1 MPAAAFTAQLDEDA
15 GNGWFEIGVDVEV
28 GDARLPLAPLLA
40 DALERYG
47 RGRLDA
53 RVAAGRDV
61 LLPLPDAAE
70 RRDPA
75 ATARRWIAVPAARL
89 APLMRLLD
97 LWFDGGLRRG
107 SGERAR
113 MSMFDLGALDALDEL
128 GIASRGAERLRALA
142 RDLKG
147 LAGIAPVAPPR
158 GLHAQLRPHQVQ
170 GLSWLDFLRAHGP
183 AGILADDMGLG
194 KTLQTLALLLREKE
208 EGRLTAPA
216 LVVAPTSLVRNWQDE
231 AARFAPAWRV
241 LAWHGLQRKTRVDEL
256 GTHDLVL
263 TSYALLPRDV
273 KTLAGTEWHYVV
285 LDESQRIKNARSQA
299 AQALALLRARHRPC
313 LSGTPLENHLGELW
327 SQMNFLL
334 PGLLGD
340 ADRFRRQW
348 RTPIEKGGDTER
360 ARLLAQRVRPFMLRR
375 TKAQVAAEL
384 PPKTETVLRVEFDGP
399 QRDLYETVRAAMD
412 KRVRD
417 AIARR
422 GLAQSQVMVLDALL
436 KMRQVCCDPLLL
448 PDKAR
453 AGFAKATSAKR
464 KLLAE
469 LLPDLI
475 EDGRRV
481 LLFSSFAS
489 MLELIEDDLRAA
501 GTPYGK
507 LTGQSTDRAQ
517 QVAEFQ
523 SGAKPVFLISLKAGG
538 VGLNLTAA
546 DAVIVYDPWWN
557 PAAEQQ
563 AVDRAHRIGQDKP
576 VFVYKLIAAGTVEER
591 ILDLQ
596 VRKADLAARLLEGAA
611 TDLALTEDDLAA
623 LFAPVG

>member
-1 MPAAAFTAQLDEDA
+1 
-15 GNGWFEIGVDVEV
+15 
-28 GDARLPLAPLLA
+28 
-40 DALERYG
+40 
-47 RGRLDA
+47 
-53 RVAAGRDV
+53 
-61 LLPLPDAAE
+61 
-70 RRDPA
+70 
-75 ATARRWIAVPAARL
+75 
-89 APLMRLLD
+89 
-97 LWFDGGLRRG
+97 
-107 SGERAR
+107 
-113 MSMFDLGALDALDEL
+113 
-128 GIASRGAERLRALA
+128 
-142 RDLKG
+142 
-147 LAGIAPVAPPR
+147 
-158 GLHAQLRPHQVQ
+158 
-170 GLSWLDFLRAHGP
+170 
-183 AGILADDMGLG
+183 
-194 KTLQTLALLLREKE
+194 
-208 EGRLTAPA
+208 
-216 LVVAPTSLVRNWQDE
+216 
-231 AARFAPAWRV
+231 
-241 LAWHGLQRKTRVDEL
+241 
-256 GTHDLVL
+256 
-263 TSYALLPRDV
+263 
-273 KTLAGTEWHYVV
+273 
-285 LDESQRIKNARSQA
+285 
-299 AQALALLRARHRPC
+299 
-313 LSGTPLENHLGELW
+313 
-327 SQMNFLL
+327 
-334 PGLLGD
+334 
-340 ADRFRRQW
+340 
-348 RTPIEKGGDTER
+348 
-360 ARLLAQRVRPFMLRR
+360 
-375 TKAQVAAEL
+375 
-384 PPKTETVLRVEFDGP
+384 VLRVEFDGP
-399 QRDLYETVRAAMD
+399 QRDLDETVRAAMD

-576 VFVYKLIAAGTVEER
+576 VFVYTLIAAGTVEER